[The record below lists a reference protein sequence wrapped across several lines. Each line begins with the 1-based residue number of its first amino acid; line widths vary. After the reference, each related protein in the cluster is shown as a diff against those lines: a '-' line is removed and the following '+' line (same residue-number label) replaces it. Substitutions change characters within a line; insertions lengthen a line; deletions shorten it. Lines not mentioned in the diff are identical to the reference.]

1 MIRNRSNQAP
11 KTTPILGAAVL
22 TIFAALVFFT
32 SLVPATVLGFAA
44 ATLALWAAL
53 FAFVLLL
60 LGVFI
65 KGL

>member
-1 MIRNRSNQAP
+1 MRNRSNQAP
-11 KTTPILGAAVL
+11 KAATILVAAVL
-22 TIFAALVFFT
+22 TAFAALVFFT

-44 ATLALWAAL
+44 ATLALWAAIL
-53 FAFVLLL
+53 AFVLLL

>member
-1 MIRNRSNQAP
+1 VIRNRSNQAP
-11 KTTPILGAAVL
+11 KTTTILVAAVL

-44 ATLALWAAL
+44 ATLALWAAIV
-53 FAFVLLL
+53 AFVLML
-60 LGVFI
+60 LGVFL